1 MYVGKVM
8 ALITILYLKSTR
20 WHGVIFLQKNVQVTI
35 VWWQDMYILQALNT
49 AFCGCVHTAHFF
61 SIRINNCS
69 PCCVYH
75 WSTVYPFFSVCLS
88 SAFPILAFPS
98 VRQESETILGVRHPS
113 LLYPGASYHG
123 SVGIKRSDWS
133 DSNTTNNDNNY
144 NTNVPYGGD
153 YR

>member
-1 MYVGKVM
+1 MF
-8 ALITILYLKSTR
+8 ITDR
-20 WHGVIFLQKNVQVTI
+20 P
-35 VWWQDMYILQALNT
+35 YI
-49 AFCGCVHTAHFF
+49 
-61 SIRINNCS
+61 
-69 PCCVYH
+69 P
-75 WSTVYPFFSVCLS
+75 FSVCLS

-98 VRQESETILGVRHPS
+98 VRQESETILGARHPS

-123 SVGIKRSDWS
+123 SVGIKRSDWP